1 MSMDNSKEKMD
12 WATKRIIVAMF
23 MAMIVDGIDLQMLA
37 LALPSIMKEL
47 HLSNLSGGS
56 IGTWTL
62 AGMGCGGIF
71 GGWLADRAGRVRVCF
86 VNIIMFAAATACIAF
101 CNTYWQIVLFRF
113 ISGCGIG
120 AVYGICMTLV
130 SEYVPTKWRATALGT
145 MQGGWSLGYCIAGIM
160 SSYILPAYGWRAL
173 FLASIVPGTISVALM
188 LGTKDAPSYLA
199 ARDATLRS
207 GVRRN
212 EYARMW
218 ADKSVRHTFIAWCF
232 ASITLQFGY
241 YGANVW
247 LPSFLVKD
255 LGVNL
260 KNAGWFIA
268 STYGAMVLGKSM
280 SGYLG
285 DKFGRRVVWL
295 FAGIGSAVVLP
306 SMVHYATAGNVALL
320 LILVGLLFGAPYGVN
335 GAYMSESFPTA
346 IRGTCLATAH
356 NVGRIGAM
364 SAPLMIGAV
373 SAGYSIGFGIALLG
387 ISYLLC
393 GLIPPIFIR
402 EKIFDPK
409 SVEESTLQPEET
421 DLEVGRP
428 VDLST
433 TQ

>member
-1 MSMDNSKEKMD
+1 MSSVNSNEKMD

-23 MAMIVDGIDLQMLA
+23 IAMIVDGINLQVLA
-37 LALPSIMKEL
+37 VSLPSIMKEL
-47 HLSNLSGGS
+47 KLTNLAGGA

-62 AGMGCGGIF
+62 AGMGVGGIF
-71 GGWLADRAGRVRVCF
+71 GGWLADRSGRVKVCF
-86 VNIIMFAAATACIAF
+86 YNIIMFVAATAFIGF
-101 CNTYWQIVLFRF
+101 CNTFSQIVFFRF
-113 ISGCGIG
+113 VSGCGIG

-130 SEYVPTKWRATALGT
+130 AEYVPTRWRATALGT

-160 SSYILPAYGWRAL
+160 SSYILPSYGWRVL
-173 FLASIVPGTISVALM
+173 FVSTIVPGAISIALM

-199 ARDATLRS
+199 ARDAIRSS

-218 ADKSVRHTFIAWCF
+218 DDKLVRYTFIAWCF
-232 ASITLQFGY
+232 GSIALQFGY

-247 LPSFLVKD
+247 LPSYLVKD
-255 LGVNL
+255 LGVDL

-268 STYGAMVLGKSM
+268 ATYGAMVLGKTSA
-280 SGYLG
+280 GYLG
-285 DKFGRRVVWL
+285 DMFGRRVVWL
-295 FAGIGSAVVLP
+295 FSGIASAVVLP
-306 SMVHYATAGNVALL
+306 LMVHYATASNVAFL
-320 LILVGLLFGAPYGVN
+320 LILVGLVCGAPYGVN

-356 NVGRIGAM
+356 NVGRLGAM

-373 SAGYSIGFGIALLG
+373 SAGYSIGFGIGLLG
-387 ISYLLC
+387 VSYLIC

-409 SVEESTLQPEET
+409 SVEQSTLQQTEAT
-421 DLEVGRP
+421 AKAGRV

-433 TQ
+433 TR

>member
-1 MSMDNSKEKMD
+1 MSMDNSNQKMD

-47 HLSNLSGGS
+47 NLSNLAGGS
-56 IGTWTL
+56 IGTWSY
-62 AGMGCGGIF
+62 AGMGFGGIL

-101 CNTYWQIVLFRF
+101 CNTFWQLVCFRF

-130 SEYVPTKWRATALGT
+130 SEYVPTKWRATTLGS
-145 MQGGWSLGYCIAGIM
+145 MQGAWSLGYAIAGIM
-160 SSYILPAYGWRAL
+160 SAYIQPAYGWRAL
-173 FLASIVPGTISVALM
+173 FLASIAPGAISIALM
-188 LGTKDAPSYLA
+188 LGTKDAPSYVA
-199 ARDATLRS
+199 ARDAIRSS

-212 EYARMW
+212 EYAKMW
-218 ADKSVRHTFIAWCF
+218 ADRPVRYTFIAWCF
-232 ASITLQFGY
+232 ASIALQFGY
-241 YGANVW
+241 YGSNVW

-255 LGVNL
+255 LGVDL

-268 STYGAMVLGKSM
+268 STYGAMVLGKTI

-285 DKFGRRVVWL
+285 DRFGRRVTWL
-295 FAGIGSAVVLP
+295 FAGIGSAIILP
-306 SMVHYATAGNVALL
+306 VMVHYATAANVAFL
-320 LILVGLLFGAPYGVN
+320 LIMVGLFCGAPYGVN
-335 GAYMSESFPTA
+335 GAFMSESFPTA

-356 NVGRIGAM
+356 NAGRVGAM

-387 ISYLLC
+387 ISYLIC

-409 SVEESTLQPEET
+409 SVEEATLQQGMISTGSGVMNVE
-421 DLEVGRP
+421 
-428 VDLST
+428 LSE
-433 TQ
+433 